1 MAAMTKAAVE
11 VTAPA
16 GTVPYSVLDSMF
28 FVVGGIAA
36 VWLTSLLVQWSFQW
50 GWAQV
55 WFLFIFWALLAYLVL
70 PRLHRILTR
79 LYVPDYFIG
88 RARTS
93 DGLLGDPVNVALLGS
108 EPQVHGAMQAAGWTL
123 ADDVTLASSRRIV
136 SSTLLRRSYLQA
148 PVSPLFLFGRQQDFA
163 YQQEVDGTPGK
174 RHHVRFWRCPSGWLL
189 PGGLAVDWLAAGTYD
204 RSVGL
209 SLFTLQITHKIDEN
223 TDAERD
229 HVVGAITGA
238 APAAELRVIR
248 DFSTGYHARNG
259 GGDNIATDGDLPII
273 DLRQTAAGPDGTGPD
288 GAPWPQSNRAPSD
301 SRDKRPATTIV
312 GAIFVAARA
321 AAAALLATSMVL
333 FKDAHVISLVQPV
346 AGLAVT
352 EAQAELAVTAA
363 TVVVLLFALAEIL
376 LACFVFL
383 GRNWARTVAMALST
397 AAICAQAVD
406 VFHGGPDITLQSN
419 LPGLTL
425 DILLLLALSSKRSR
439 DYALRPS
446 KEPKRDSSR
455 PGGRAPF

>member
-1 MAAMTKAAVE
+1 MAPMTKAAVE

-16 GTVPYSVLDSMF
+16 DTVPYSLLDTVF
-28 FVVGGIAA
+28 FVVGGVSA
-36 VWLTSLLVQWSFQW
+36 VWLTSLLVQWSFEW

-55 WFLFIFWALLAYLVL
+55 WFFFIFWGLLAYLVL

-108 EPQVHGAMQAAGWTL
+108 APQVHGVMQSAGWTL

-136 SSTLLRRSYLQA
+136 SSTLLRRSYLEA

-174 RHHVRFWRCPSGWLL
+174 RHHVRFWRCPPGWLL

-209 SLFTLQITHKIDEN
+209 SLFTLQITHKIDEY
-223 TDAERD
+223 TDVERD

-238 APAAELRVIR
+238 DPAAEVRVIR

-259 GGDNIATDGDLPII
+259 GGDTIVTDGDLPIV
-273 DLRQTAAGPDGTGPD
+273 DLRSTA
-288 GAPWPQSNRAPSD
+288 GAPAGSVPPRSD
-301 SRDKRPATTIV
+301 SRNRRPAPTIV
-312 GAIFVAARA
+312 GAVLVGARA
-321 AAAALLATSMVL
+321 AAAALLALSMVL
-333 FKDAHVISLVQPV
+333 FREEHVSSLLQPGTGPDITAPQAEV
-346 AGLAVT
+346 AVT
-352 EAQAELAVTAA
+352 IATA
-363 TVVVLLFALAEIL
+363 VVLLFVVVEFL
-376 LACFVFL
+376 LAGFVFL

-397 AAICAQAVD
+397 AAIGMQAFD
-406 VFHGGPDITLQSN
+406 VARGGPDITLQSN
-419 LPGLTL
+419 LPGLAL
-425 DILLLLALSSKRSR
+425 DILLLLALSSKKSR
-439 DYALRPS
+439 DYALRPR
-446 KEPKRDSSR
+446 KEPAGKS
-455 PGGRAPF
+455 GRALH

>member
-1 MAAMTKAAVE
+1 MAAMTRAAVE

-16 GTVPYSVLDSMF
+16 GTVPYSRLDTMF
-28 FVVGGIAA
+28 FVVGGVSA
-36 VWLTSLLVQWSFQW
+36 VWLTSLLVQLSFQW

-55 WFLFIFWALLAYLVL
+55 WFFFIFWGLLAYLVL

-108 EPQVHGAMQAAGWTL
+108 EPQVHRVMQTAGWTL

-136 SSTLLRRSYLQA
+136 TSTLLRRSYLEA

-174 RHHVRFWRCPSGWLL
+174 RHHVRFWRCPPGWLL

-209 SLFTLQITHKIDEN
+209 SLFTLQITHKIDEH
-223 TDAERD
+223 TDVERD
-229 HVVGAITGA
+229 HVVAAITGA
-238 APAAELRVIR
+238 DPGAEVRVIR

-259 GGDNIATDGDLPII
+259 GGDTIITDGDLPIV
-273 DLRQTAAGPDGTGPD
+273 DLRNTA
-288 GAPWPQSNRAPSD
+288 GAPAGSAGSGTD
-301 SRDKRPATTIV
+301 SRNKRPAPTIV
-312 GAIFVAARA
+312 GAVLVGARA
-321 AAAALLATSMVL
+321 AAAVLLTFSLVL
-333 FKDAHVISLVQPV
+333 LRDAHVSSLLQPG
-346 AGLAVT
+346 AGPGVT
-352 EAQAELAVTAA
+352 EAQAEVAVTIA
-363 TVVVLLFALAEIL
+363 TVMVLLFAFVEVL
-376 LACFVFL
+376 LAWFVFL

-397 AAICAQAVD
+397 AAICLQAFD

-419 LPGLTL
+419 LPGLAL
-425 DILLLLALSSKRSR
+425 DILLLLALSSRRAR
-439 DYALRPS
+439 DYALRPR
-446 KEPKRDSSR
+446 KEPKRYSSR
-455 PGGRAPF
+455 AGGRTAN

>member
-16 GTVPYSVLDSMF
+16 GAVPYSLLDTVF
-28 FVVGGIAA
+28 FVVGGVSA
-36 VWLTSLLVQWSFQW
+36 VWLTSLLVQLSFQW

-108 EPQVHGAMQAAGWTL
+108 EPQVHAVMQAAGWTL

-136 SSTLLRRSYLQA
+136 SSTLLRRSYLEA
-148 PVSPLFLFGRQQDFA
+148 PVSPLFLFSRQQDFA

-189 PGGLAVDWLAAGTYD
+189 PGGVAVDWLAAGTYD

-238 APAAELRVIR
+238 DPAAGVRVIR
-248 DFSTGYHARNG
+248 DFSTGYHTRNG
-259 GGDNIATDGDLPII
+259 GGDTITTDGDLPIV
-273 DLRQTAAGPDGTGPD
+273 DLRNVAAAPAVSAGP
-288 GAPWPQSNRAPSD
+288 PSD
-301 SRDKRPATTIV
+301 SRNKRPAPTIV
-312 GAIFVAARA
+312 GAVFVGCRA
-321 AAAALLATSMVL
+321 AAAAMLALSMVL
-333 FKDAHVISLVQPV
+333 FREEHVNSLLQP
-346 AGLAVT
+346 GTGPAVT
-352 EAQAELAVTAA
+352 EAQAETALTA
-363 TVVVLLFALAEIL
+363 GTVVVVLFALAYAM
-376 LACFVFL
+376 LAWFVFL
-383 GRNWARTVAMALST
+383 GRNWARTVVMALST
-397 AAICAQAVD
+397 VAIFAQAID
-406 VFHGGPDITLQSN
+406 VLHGGPDITLAYN

-439 DYALRPS
+439 DFALRPRKAS
-446 KEPKRDSSR
+446 KRYSSR
-455 PGGRAPF
+455 PGGRTPF

>member
-1 MAAMTKAAVE
+1 MAPMTKAAVE

-16 GTVPYSVLDSMF
+16 ATVPYSLLDTVF
-28 FVVGGIAA
+28 FVVGGVSA
-36 VWLTSLLVQWSFQW
+36 VWLTSLLVQWSFEW

-55 WFLFIFWALLAYLVL
+55 WFLFIFWGLLAYLVL

-108 EPQVHGAMQAAGWTL
+108 DPQVHGVMQSAGWTL

-136 SSTLLRRSYLQA
+136 SSTLLRRSYLEA

-174 RHHVRFWRCPSGWLL
+174 RHHVRFWRCPPGWLL

-209 SLFTLQITHKIDEN
+209 SLFTLQITHKIDEY
-223 TDAERD
+223 TDVERD
-229 HVVGAITGA
+229 HVVGAITA
-238 APAAELRVIR
+238 ADPAAEVRVIR

-259 GGDNIATDGDLPII
+259 GGDTIVTDGDLPIV
-273 DLRQTAAGPDGTGPD
+273 DLRSTA
-288 GAPWPQSNRAPSD
+288 GAPAGSVPPPND
-301 SRDKRPATTIV
+301 SRNRRPAPTVV
-312 GAIFVAARA
+312 GAVLVGARA
-321 AAAALLATSMVL
+321 AAAALLALSMVL
-333 FKDAHVISLVQPV
+333 FREEHVSSLLQP
-346 AGLAVT
+346 GTGPDVT
-352 EAQAELAVTAA
+352 AAQAELAVTIA
-363 TVVVLLFALAEIL
+363 TAVVLLFVLIEIL
-376 LACFVFL
+376 LAWFVFF

-397 AAICAQAVD
+397 AAIGMQAFD
-406 VFHGGPDITLQSN
+406 VFFGGPDITLQSN
-419 LPGLTL
+419 LPGLAL

-439 DYALRPS
+439 DYALRPR
-446 KEPKRDSSR
+446 KEPATDY
-455 PGGRAPF
+455 GRALH

>member
-1 MAAMTKAAVE
+1 MTAMTKAADE

-16 GTVPYSVLDSMF
+16 DGVPYSVLDTVF
-28 FVVGGIAA
+28 FVVGGLAA
-36 VWLTSLLVQWSFQW
+36 VWLTLLLVQLSFQW

-108 EPQVHGAMQAAGWTL
+108 EPQVHGVMQAAGWTL

-136 SSTLLRRSYLQA
+136 SSTLRRRSYLQA

-163 YQQEVDGTPGK
+163 YQQEVDGSPGK
-174 RHHVRFWRCPSGWLL
+174 RHHVRFWRCPPGWLL

-204 RSVGL
+204 HSVGL

-229 HVVGAITGA
+229 HVVGAITEA
-238 APAAELRVIR
+238 DSAVELRVVR

-259 GGDNIATDGDLPII
+259 GGDNIATDGDLPVV
-273 DLRQTAAGPDGTGPD
+273 DLGRTGPEP
-288 GAPWPQSNRAPSD
+288 AVAVRPPID
-301 SRDKRPATTIV
+301 SRNRRPATTIV
-312 GAIFVAARA
+312 GAVFVGARA
-321 AAAALLATSMVL
+321 AAAALLALSMVL
-333 FKDAHVISLVQPV
+333 FKDAHVGSLIQPV
-346 AGLAVT
+346 AGPAVT

-376 LACFVFL
+376 LAWFVFR

-397 AAICAQAVD
+397 AAICLQAFD

-439 DYALRPS
+439 AYALLPH
-446 KEPKRDSSR
+446 KHPKAVSSR
-455 PGGRAPF
+455 PGGLAPF